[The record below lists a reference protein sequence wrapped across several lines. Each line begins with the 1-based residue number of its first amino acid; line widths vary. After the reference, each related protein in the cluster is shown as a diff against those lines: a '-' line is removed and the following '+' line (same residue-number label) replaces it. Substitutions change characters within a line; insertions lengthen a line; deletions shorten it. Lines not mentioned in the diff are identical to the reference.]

1 MPKPPA
7 GRLSL
12 ALAVFLA
19 ELTGAPVLEA
29 GHGAEVKK
37 KLSEHRKKAAA
48 PVAGS
53 ADLPTALDPASPV
66 TTPLRSRGAKT
77 TGTGVVTD
85 ASPPA
90 PDEPA
95 SNPG

>member
-19 ELTGAPVLEA
+19 ELSGAPVLEA
-29 GHGAEVKK
+29 GHGPEVKK
-37 KLSEHRKKAAA
+37 RLHEQRKKAAP

-53 ADLPTALDPASPV
+53 ADLPTSHDPAPMVAARAPEDPAEPADRAAAELGSLE
-66 TTPLRSRGAKT
+66 T
-77 TGTGVVTD
+77 
-85 ASPPA
+85 PA
-90 PDEPA
+90 P
-95 SNPG
+95 